1 MNPLL
6 PTQFFTPDAEARVM
20 PDGRLYLY
28 GSNDLSGCADYC
40 SKEYHVYV
48 TDDDKMEHWTDCGV
62 SFRNTADHPGLHW
75 SPDTVLFAPDAIERD
90 GKTYL
95 YM

>member
-40 SKEYHVYV
+40 SKEYHV
-48 TDDDKMEHWTDCGV
+48 
-62 SFRNTADHPGLHW
+62 
-75 SPDTVLFAPDAIERD
+75 
-90 GKTYL
+90 
-95 YM
+95 